1 MASSPVI
8 GYRREF
14 HFPDPPEVVWAA
26 VEEVDRFEEWWL
38 WLHEF
43 RLDGP
48 GLVDGAVL
56 RGVVAPPL
64 PYRMRIEV
72 ELVRCDRPSRVDA
85 LIRGDLEGHG
95 ELRLHPDGSGTR
107 AEVSWEI
114 EMMQRPMRIA
124 SRFALPMLRWGHD
137 RVVEMTVA
145 GFRRRMEPGGR

>member
-14 HFPDPPEVVWAA
+14 HFPEPPEAVWAA
-26 VEEVDRFEEWWL
+26 VGEVDRFEEWWL

-56 RGVVAPPL
+56 HGVVAPPL

-72 ELVRCDRPSRVDA
+72 ELVNCDRPRRVDA

-95 ELRLHPDGSGTR
+95 GLRLDPDGSGTR
-107 AEVSWEI
+107 AEVAWEI